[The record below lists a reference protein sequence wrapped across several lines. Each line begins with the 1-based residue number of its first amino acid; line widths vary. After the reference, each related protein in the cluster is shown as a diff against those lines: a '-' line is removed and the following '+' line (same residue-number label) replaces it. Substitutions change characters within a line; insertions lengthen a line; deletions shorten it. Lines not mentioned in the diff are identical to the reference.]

1 MPERRIDAIGKA
13 APSSWHA
20 TALPKSSP
28 HLLKVISGR
37 LSQMPAG
44 EVMGAV
50 VQKAANG
57 AFKITLNGETFIIK
71 GLPASLLGS
80 EVNFV
85 ARQTMAQGKPGIGL
99 FWLGQ
104 GKAKH
109 AAAEPPAISRVRPL
123 SKLPATLGSRMQ
135 NMNIPGQ
142 IETIQAGSMTIAVA
156 LPDQKHPSRLT
167 RHQLQTTPASSF
179 KPGQPVFVRLA
190 AAGDTPA
197 LDILPRAQTG
207 NTAAGSAAG
216 KPTAA
221 PEMASLP
228 FSAGD
233 ITAAVVQKRLP
244 GGQIQL
250 NIGGVTVEAPA
261 PAHLEAGDLL
271 TLRMSR
277 PPAGFQLLS
286 VQKNSA
292 KTATAVVKQ
301 NLSASHTPLSQTLTA
316 IRNLLPGLQAA
327 APSLAAA
334 IDQLERW
341 YGADTADQFDSKRL
355 ATLLR
360 DSGAGLEAKLLRLA
374 QPSSQPT
381 GQQAAILQDLKA
393 ILLQLSGL
401 RSSAARHGDL
411 VKTLAELAHHGAA
424 RIETT
429 QALNALA
436 HIQGDP
442 IRFELPMLVGQ
453 QLVNVQLSMQQQE
466 QAPEQQEGGK
476 SRRSFNVL
484 FAMELSG
491 LGKLRVDSAVSGQ
504 SVHAR
509 IYSDRAD
516 ASTFIHEHITRLRAR
531 LQGMGYQDVMLL
543 AAQTPPDAE
552 TSHRFDQLAAMAPT
566 SLNLLDVIA

>member
-1 MPERRIDAIGKA
+1 M
-13 APSSWHA
+13 
-20 TALPKSSP
+20 
-28 HLLKVISGR
+28 
-37 LSQMPAG
+37 
-44 EVMGAV
+44 
-50 VQKAANG
+50 
-57 AFKITLNGETFIIK
+57 
-71 GLPASLLGS
+71 
-80 EVNFV
+80 
-85 ARQTMAQGKPGIGL
+85 
-99 FWLGQ
+99 
-104 GKAKH
+104 
-109 AAAEPPAISRVRPL
+109 
-123 SKLPATLGSRMQ
+123 
-135 NMNIPGQ
+135 
-142 IETIQAGSMTIAVA
+142 
-156 LPDQKHPSRLT
+156 
-167 RHQLQTTPASSF
+167 
-179 KPGQPVFVRLA
+179 
-190 AAGDTPA
+190 
-197 LDILPRAQTG
+197 
-207 NTAAGSAAG
+207 
-216 KPTAA
+216 
-221 PEMASLP
+221 
-228 FSAGD
+228 
-233 ITAAVVQKRLP
+233 
-244 GGQIQL
+244 
-250 NIGGVTVEAPA
+250 EAPA

-552 TSHRFDQLAAMAPT
+552 TAHRFDQLAAMAPT